1 MRLLFFSSYAH
12 LILTEGST
20 RTSGGAELQMALLAR
35 EIATRGHEVILAG
48 GDMGQ
53 PDHVTLQGVRTR
65 NAGKFHTGKLGE
77 MIGAIPRVFRVL
89 REEKPDWVIVMG
101 WTAWLFILW
110 AMRPLIGYRL
120 DFICALDTEVNGEY
134 RKANPVFGALFEFAM
149 RRCDARHA
157 ITRDQIK
164 HYEARGMTATF
175 YRYLLFPRTK
185 PLTGEKTVDFLWVSR
200 CQPIK
205 RPHLFLDLVEAMPD
219 ASFEMICPAENKSL
233 YDEISS
239 RASRYSN
246 LTFRESVP
254 YHQIQDHYDAARIFV
269 NTSDWE
275 GWPNS
280 FIQAGLGL
288 AALLSLDVNPDSLFQ
303 KYALGAFAAG
313 NFDSFKASA
322 RAMISDSGALAAM
335 QKECARFVDEMHN
348 NVKETDAF
356 LSGLTSR

>member
-1 MRLLFFSSYAH
+1 
-12 LILTEGST
+12 
-20 RTSGGAELQMALLAR
+20 
-35 EIATRGHEVILAG
+35 
-48 GDMGQ
+48 
-53 PDHVTLQGVRTR
+53 
-65 NAGKFHTGKLGE
+65 

-219 ASFEMICPAENKSL
+219 ASF
-233 YDEISS
+233 
-239 RASRYSN
+239 
-246 LTFRESVP
+246 
-254 YHQIQDHYDAARIFV
+254 
-269 NTSDWE
+269 
-275 GWPNS
+275 
-280 FIQAGLGL
+280 
-288 AALLSLDVNPDSLFQ
+288 
-303 KYALGAFAAG
+303 
-313 NFDSFKASA
+313 
-322 RAMISDSGALAAM
+322 
-335 QKECARFVDEMHN
+335 
-348 NVKETDAF
+348 
-356 LSGLTSR
+356 